1 MMTRHYG
8 TWVTVFDGRNSV
20 DPEHS
25 VADALGSYGSD
36 YDIPGLI
43 DHYRRA
49 INAALPNTVWLCG
62 DEFIGPVD
70 DSAGWEDYPVTEEG
84 HLDIATIVESVDF
97 YEIAELYD
105 TKGE

>member
-8 TWVTVFDGRNSV
+8 TWVTVFDGRESST
-20 DPEHS
+20 PEHM

-43 DHYRRA
+43 DHYRSA
-49 INAALPNTVWLCG
+49 INSALPDSVWLCG

-70 DSAGWEDYPVTEEG
+70 DSSGWDDYPVTEEG

-97 YEIAELYD
+97 YQIAEMYD